1 MPIIKR
7 NAVRFDDRPAADG
20 TGPAKQGGRCAPA
33 VGARLLR
40 ADGVVRAIEVTCAC
54 GEVTVLELEYA
65 DQPADPLGHPEELD
79 S

>member
-7 NAVRFDDRPAADG
+7 NSVRFDENAPPTARPNPKG
-20 TGPAKQGGRCAPA
+20 SGRCAPTP
-33 VGARLLR
+33 GTRLVR

-54 GEVTVLELEYA
+54 GEVTVLELDYTESVPSEK
-65 DQPADPLGHPEELD
+65 QE

>member
-1 MPIIKR
+1 MSIIKR
-7 NAVRFDDRPAADG
+7 KAVRLDERPHVPGASA
-20 TGPAKQGGRCAPA
+20 PFPGGRCAPLP
-33 VGARLLR
+33 GARLLR